1 LPHTGLYT
9 SKDVLGHGPAIGPQL
24 IADVTQRP
32 VAIPGKAHIDLGSL
46 GSPAVVTLGAI
57 IDGLTIGAARASGAG
72 VGGVGDDTGPGVA
85 EVSEVIAGVTRAL
98 AQRVEMLALP
108 FDALKP
114 LHALGVAYGLNVDA
128 LPLNTLLVL
137 SAGGF
142 ADDLDIYTLALDAFL
157 VLGTR
162 GFADDLDIYTL
173 ALDAFL
179 VLGTRG
185 FANDL
190 YVYTLTLHALLVLG
204 TRGLTDDLDVY
215 TLALDALLVLSASR
229 VTLRTVVRAVVGHTL
244 DTDLAVSLRLAA
256 EARGAIQ
263 VSLAGHGADATKAIQ
278 SGLAIAGARALSTEA
293 NLPGGGPAFIVPSGT
308 APQKEKGQRARGKEC
323 HPHVE
328 ILGAEIFA

>member
-1 LPHTGLYT
+1 LPQTRLHT
-9 SKDVLGHGPAIGPQL
+9 SKDVLGHWPAIGTEL
-24 IADVTQRP
+24 IAGLAKRP

-46 GSPAVVTLGAI
+46 GSPAVVTLVAI

-72 VGGVGDDTGPGVA
+72 VGGVGDDTCPGVA

-108 FDALKP
+108 LDALKP

-162 GFADDLDIYTL
+162 G
-173 ALDAFL
+173 
-179 VLGTRG
+179 
-185 FANDL
+185 
-190 YVYTLTLHALLVLG
+190 
-204 TRGLTDDLDVY
+204 LTDDLDVDA
-215 TLALDALLVLSASR
+215 LALDALLVLSASW
-229 VTLRTVVRAVVGHTL
+229 VTQRTVVRAVVGHTL

-256 EARGAIQ
+256 ETRGAVQ
-263 VSLAGHGADATKAIQ
+263 VTLARHGADATKAVQ
-278 SGLAIAGARALSTEA
+278 SGLAIAGARALSSEA
-293 NLPGGGPAFIVPSGT
+293 NLAAGGPTFIVSSGA

-328 ILGAEIFA
+328 ILGADIFA